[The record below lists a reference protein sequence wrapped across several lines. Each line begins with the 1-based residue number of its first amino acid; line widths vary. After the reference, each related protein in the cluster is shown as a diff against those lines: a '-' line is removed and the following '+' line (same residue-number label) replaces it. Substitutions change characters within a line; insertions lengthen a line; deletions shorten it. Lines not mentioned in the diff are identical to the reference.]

1 MKEKNMK
8 QFKNIK
14 PKTEIKPKKIKL
26 SNEEQQA
33 KKKKLVK
40 KAKLITTL
48 AMISL
53 MIAGI
58 VVVADYTI
66 KFFRE
71 NTILTQA
78 PITVELHKPI
88 EIVSLSE
95 LYRREQNAQVMKEI
109 EERVREEYLNPKP
122 EVKCEPTEVES
133 IDPKAFFATLRQ
145 KESSNGTN
153 TNPVALHNY
162 CADKGMWNEIGYSP
176 STKFCFK
183 DAEEAELYVA
193 YYIKKNCDGKT
204 QAQCECYWNTGN
216 MTDSCHYSNNELSKA
231 N

>member
-1 MKEKNMK
+1 MK

-14 PKTEIKPKKIKL
+14 PKKEVKPI
-26 SNEEQQA
+26 
-33 KKKKLVK
+33 K
-40 KAKLITTL
+40 KAKLTPEEKTARNKKVVKQIKIGFYTGLATL
-48 AMISL
+48 ALI
-53 MIAGI
+53 GGVI
-58 VVVADYTI
+58 VANKTI
-66 KFFRE
+66 QFFRE
-71 NTILTQA
+71 NTILTHS
-78 PITVELHKPI
+78 PIEIKYFKPI

-95 LYRREQNAQVMKEI
+95 LYRREQNEQVMQEI
-109 EERVREEYLNPKP
+109 EQRVREEYLNPKP
-122 EVKCEPTEVES
+122 EVKCEPAEVQS
-133 IDPKAFFATLRQ
+133 IDPKAFFSTLRQ
-145 KESSNGTN
+145 KESSNGKN
-153 TNPVALHNY
+153 SNPVALHNY

-183 DAEEAELYVA
+183 DSEEAELYVA